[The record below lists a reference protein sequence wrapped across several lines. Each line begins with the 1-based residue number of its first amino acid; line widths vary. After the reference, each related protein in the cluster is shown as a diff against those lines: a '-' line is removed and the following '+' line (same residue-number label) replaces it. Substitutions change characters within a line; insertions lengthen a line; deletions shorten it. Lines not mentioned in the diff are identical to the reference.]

1 MLETTGGEKRLVLF
15 ENKYSEADTTGAV
28 LSKSDVTK
36 KVQKVKNLLD
46 QVFATATEEG
56 EYTWCGRRARLTSCC

>member
-36 KVQKVKNLLD
+36 KVQKVKDLLD
-46 QVFATATEEG
+46 QVFATATEVG
-56 EYTWCGRRARLTSCC
+56 V